1 MQGLRQHLESKP
13 GTLSYTSHIFPLNL
27 LVTKCEQ
34 RTEQVP
40 AAAAAAA
47 ADKDE
52 PWASTHKIAL
62 QLPNLL
68 SMIHCYQIMLR
79 QINHVKTLLDEACP
93 AV

>member
-1 MQGLRQHLESKP
+1 MNPLSELAYAIFNNVTLVNDAGLATASRIQARNLIIYIAY
-13 GTLSYTSHIFPLNL
+13 LPLNL

-40 AAAAAAA
+40 AAAAAA

-68 SMIHCYQIMLR
+68 SMIHC
-79 QINHVKTLLDEACP
+79 
-93 AV
+93 